1 MLTIILK
8 KVIEGGKV
16 GKVQNE
22 RCAFG
27 KLIPLQ
33 IQSLPNTS
41 SRENDTHISSLSIEC
56 TDLTDQQKAW
66 TL

>member
-8 KVIEGGKV
+8 KIIEGGQV
-16 GKVQNE
+16 GKVQNR
-22 RCAFG
+22 RCSFG

-33 IQSLPNTS
+33 IQSYQLQAAEKVTRNFWPF
-41 SRENDTHISSLSIEC
+41 IEG
-56 TDLTDQQKAW
+56 TDLTGQQKAW